1 MSTNDIINELRNRDM
16 VSVIIPIYNVS
27 SYLSACIES
36 VINQTYSNL
45 EIILVDDGST
55 DGSSEICD
63 EFAKKDPRVV
73 VLHKENQGLVR
84 ARKDGLKLA
93 KGEYIGYVDGDDW
106 IERDMYEHMMT
117 KMQSFD
123 VDVVMCGRYE
133 DIGNV
138 SKEVYHNFE
147 EGYYDRSRLLREV
160 YPRMIVGEDFFEWN
174 MFPGVWD
181 KLYRK
186 DLLMQFQM
194 QVDDGLRM
202 GEDAACTYPLML
214 HARSCHIIHKC
225 LYHYRQTVQSMVKQV
240 QKYTAERYQ
249 FKLLYKS
256 VLSNLEQDREIF
268 DLREQWKKYVVFLMI
283 PRSDGL
289 YKDYDKLEY
298 LFPFP
303 PVKRGNRI
311 VLYGAGTYGQRLYQY
326 IKRTNFCHIVCWVDR
341 NHEELAKMQLDVK
354 APEVIRNVDYDYIV
368 VANTYQKSRMSMRET
383 LISMGVASDKICMIE
398 ERVLFS
404 SETEKA
410 YGIAE

>member
-1 MSTNDIINELRNRDM
+1 MISII
-16 VSVIIPIYNVS
+16 VPIFNVKEYLGKCIDS
-27 SYLSACIES
+27 LITQSYKE
-36 VINQTYSNL
+36 L

-55 DGSSEICD
+55 DGSSQICD
-63 EFAKKDPRVV
+63 EFAEKDSRVV
-73 VLHKENQGLVR
+73 VVHKENQGLVR

-106 IERDMYEHMMT
+106 IECDMYEHMMA
-117 KMQSFD
+117 KMQLFD

-133 DIGNV
+133 DTGNV
-138 SKEVYHNFE
+138 SKKVYHNFE
-147 EGYYDRSRLLREV
+147 EGYYDKSRLLREV

-202 GEDAACTYPLML
+202 GEDAACTYSLML
-214 HARSCHIIHKC
+214 HVRSCYIIHKC

-240 QKYTAERYQ
+240 QKYVAERYQ
-249 FKLLYKS
+249 FRLLYQS
-256 VLSNLEQDREIF
+256 VRSNLERDTDIF
-268 DLREQWKKYVVFLMI
+268 DLREQWKKYVIFLMI

-289 YKDYDKLEY
+289 YNDYDKLEY

-303 PVKRGNRI
+303 QVKKGNRI

-326 IKRTNFCHIVCWVDR
+326 IKRTSFCHIVCWVDR
-341 NHEELAKMQLDVK
+341 NYEELSKMQLDVK
-354 APEVIRNVDYDYIV
+354 APEVIMDVDYDYIV
-368 VANTYQKSRMSMRET
+368 IANTYQKSRMSMRDT
-383 LISMGVASDKICMIE
+383 LIFMGVAQNKICMIE
-398 ERVLFS
+398 EKILFS
-404 SETEKA
+404 LETEKA